1 MITQWDII
9 SNLSPNDN
17 SIRHTLL
24 IDGTEHDARL
34 IAKKLQGYVQAPQPA
49 LAPYVYRFG
58 LPADLDENTLEKI
71 RVAVREGIE
80 QVKKVNEFIPGGSLG
95 NPLFTENAAKEDKDF
110 PTFITLDPSESFF
123 SAGRTIPSK
132 PEPPQ
137 VEEFEQKQIHIEPE
151 EEIPA
156 HAQTL
161 EELDQPGY
169 RSDPQPPQPPFQREE
184 NPLSEPEEEPSAEEA
199 LTSVEAQDEA
209 WPDDPP
215 ASSSGETENLHI
227 QAQSVQPDEL
237 PSEMTPSA
245 PVPET
250 NEENSSPLTERDML
264 NKDMEGTLLDPALE
278 DIFSAE
284 TKYDMFL
291 DVDKL
296 EGKNPLPA
304 KRDLAPD
311 AVAAGPEAVCSAS
324 SEEDNA
330 GGFNVFDQKIKD
342 QTCFVDL
349 DDIYS
354 VTERITQKD
363 LEFIRHAQVPE
374 ADKQASLSAD
384 ADKQPDL
391 DGLAVEKIPAEP
403 AVVEE
408 RQTPESEQNQG
419 LFISQPEDSAP
430 QEEVMDP
437 FEQMLAAGRQKQ
449 EDAGQTDLQAQP
461 EAQDAPSRDN
471 TTEEE
476 PTQQPTTPPAT
487 PAPEPD
493 APATLNT
500 EQALRVTPA
509 PQAPITENI
518 MEENTG
524 DRKTFL
530 HLKRKI
536 QTPAPQAPIAPQ
548 APQKPAQP
556 DVPQQAEA
564 PSAPVPSAQP
574 LPEKETSA
582 GTTILRRRMP
592 PAPGNTVLEKTRTI
606 DHSIEL
612 PLSAL
617 QKHNWPLEV
626 PLVPTYTLEN
636 MTISVNRFAHAT
648 AISVIDNPGKLYN
661 PLVLHGA
668 SGTGKTHFLHAI
680 GYALSKKYGQE
691 NIFITNG
698 VRLSRGVQRYVI
710 ENNMDKFRQF
720 ADSAKALLIDDIH
733 LIAVNEQNRAHLSKL
748 LNDFKQQNK
757 QIVIT
762 SKYPPESLAKL
773 EELFKFRLDSGWIS
787 ELKDATEP
795 TRTRIIQKILMSN
808 GINVTD
814 DDTHRFFGHANMSL
828 GTVARSIRR
837 VRVLEKLV
845 FPNAPQA
852 QRSELA
858 IFEKLLATNGE
869 DPNSLLTQKSPEEI
883 TSAPVVGNGE
893 WGRIGFFYPQNHSD
907 MMNWLVFALQQRAKE
922 LGIPGGPELAVRSS
936 YSTDNI
942 ISSAFKIANLCDNKK
957 LKGAVI
963 LGPEVMVCD
972 PSVRENFYDILT
984 HMLEIMLIR
993 CGILNYEDYSSPST
1007 YVKVLSELLR

>member
-9 SNLSPNDN
+9 SSLNPNDN

-24 IDGTEHDARL
+24 IDGTEQDARL

-80 QVKKVNEFIPGGSLG
+80 QAKKVNEFIPGGSLG

-123 SAGRTIPSK
+123 SVGRTAPSK
-132 PEPPQ
+132 PEPP
-137 VEEFEQKQIHIEPE
+137 ELEAFEQQQIHLEPE
-151 EEIPA
+151 EEISA
-156 HAQTL
+156 ARAL

-169 RSDPQPPQPPFQREE
+169 RSDPQPPQTPPQREE
-184 NPLSEPEEEPSAEEA
+184 NFLSEPEKEPAEEEA
-199 LTSVEAQDEA
+199 LTSVEAQNEA
-209 WPDDPP
+209 WPDNPP
-215 ASSSGETENLHI
+215 SSYEETESLRI

-245 PVPET
+245 HLPET
-250 NEENSSPLTERDML
+250 NEESPSPLTEKDMF

-284 TKYDMFL
+284 TKYDMFV

-296 EGKNPLPA
+296 EGKKPLPS

-311 AVAAGPEAVCSAS
+311 AAAAGPDAVCSAP
-324 SEEDNA
+324 SEEENA

-349 DDIYS
+349 DDIHN
-354 VTERITQKD
+354 VTEKITQKD

-374 ADKQASLSAD
+374 ADKQATLSAD
-384 ADKQPDL
+384 KRPDL
-391 DGLAVEKIPAEP
+391 DGLDVEKIPADP
-403 AVVEE
+403 AVAPR
-408 RQTPESEQNQG
+408 RQTPEFEENQE
-419 LFISQPEDSAP
+419 LSASQREDSSP

-437 FEQMLAAGRQKQ
+437 FEQMLAAGRPKQ
-449 EDAGQTDLQAQP
+449 EETPLTDLQTQPAEQDVPSLENTLEEGPAQ
-461 EAQDAPSRDN
+461 
-471 TTEEE
+471 E
-476 PTQQPTTPPAT
+476 PNTPPS
-487 PAPEPD
+487 APDPE
-493 APATLNT
+493 APATLNA

-509 PQAPITENI
+509 PQPPITENT

-524 DRKTFL
+524 DKKTFL

-536 QTPAPQAPIAPQ
+536 QPPAPQAPK
-548 APQKPAQP
+548 APQKPACP
-556 DVPQQAEA
+556 NVPQTAAA
-564 PSAPVPSAQP
+564 PSAPVPPAQP
-574 LPEKETSA
+574 FAGREISA
-582 GTTILRRRMP
+582 GATVLRRRI

-606 DHSIEL
+606 DHSIEM

-661 PLVLHGA
+661 PLVLYGA

-720 ADSAKALLIDDIH
+720 AESAQALLIDDIH

-773 EELFKFRLDSGWIS
+773 EELLKFRLNSGWVS

-808 GINVTD
+808 GINITD

-828 GTVARSIRR
+828 GTVTRSIRR

-858 IFEKLLATNGE
+858 VFEKLLASNGE

-907 MMNWLVFALQQRAKE
+907 MINWLVFALQQRAKE

-957 LKGAVI
+957 LKGAII
-963 LGPEVMVCD
+963 LGPEVTACD

-1007 YVKVLSELLR
+1007 YVKILSELLR

>member
-1 MITQWDII
+1 MITHWDII
-9 SNLSPNDN
+9 SNLSPHDN
-17 SIRHTLL
+17 SIRYTLL
-24 IDGTEHDARL
+24 IDGTEQDARL
-34 IAKKLQGYVQAPQPA
+34 IAKKLLGYVQAPQPA

-80 QVKKVNEFIPGGSLG
+80 QAKKVNEFVPGGSLG
-95 NPLFTENAAKEDKDF
+95 NPLFAENVTKEDKDF

-123 SAGRTIPSK
+123 SAGRTEPSIPQ
-132 PEPPQ
+132 PPA
-137 VEEFEQKQIHIEPE
+137 VEAFEQKQIHLDPE

-161 EELDQPGY
+161 EEIDQSGY
-169 RSDPQPPQPPFQREE
+169 RSDSPQADNSSQWQEKT
-184 NPLSEPEEEPSAEEA
+184 LQKPEEEPLSEEI
-199 LTSVEAQDEA
+199 LTSVEAKNEA
-209 WPDDPP
+209 WPDTPP
-215 ASSSGETENLHI
+215 SSASNKTEEIGI
-227 QAQSVQPDEL
+227 QMQSVQPDDL
-237 PSEMTPSA
+237 PSEMMPSA
-245 PVPET
+245 HVAEID
-250 NEENSSPLTERDML
+250 EKDSSPLTEKDMF

-291 DVDKL
+291 DMDKL
-296 EGKNPLPA
+296 ESKNPLPA

-311 AVAAGPEAVCSAS
+311 AIAAGPDAVCTAS
-324 SEEDNA
+324 SEEENA
-330 GGFNVFDQKIKD
+330 GGFNIFDQKIKD

-349 DDIYS
+349 DDIHN

-374 ADKQASLSAD
+374 EDKQANLSG
-384 ADKQPDL
+384 DKHPDL
-391 DGLAVEKIPAEP
+391 DGLAVEKIPAES
-403 AVVEE
+403 AVAQESPTTEDKTNQEFLVSRQEE
-408 RQTPESEQNQG
+408 
-419 LFISQPEDSAP
+419 SAQ

-437 FEQMLAAGRQKQ
+437 FEQMLAAGRQQQK
-449 EDAGQTDLQAQP
+449 GTPQTDLKAQP
-461 EAQDAPSRDN
+461 AAQDTSSPQDTLEGDLMPEQNAPLN
-471 TTEEE
+471 T
-476 PTQQPTTPPAT
+476 Q
-487 PAPEPD
+487 APEPD
-493 APATLNT
+493 APAISNT
-500 EQALRVTPA
+500 EQAIRVTPA
-509 PQAPITENI
+509 LQAPITENT

-524 DRKTFL
+524 DRKTFF
-530 HLKRKI
+530 HIKRKP
-536 QTPAPQAPIAPQ
+536 QAPAPQAPNAPHI
-548 APQKPAQP
+548 PQKPAKP
-556 DVPQQAEA
+556 NVPQTPAV
-564 PSAPVPSAQP
+564 PPAPVPASQP
-574 LPEKETSA
+574 TRPHPGQEGSVGA
-582 GTTILRRRMP
+582 TILRRRM

-710 ENNMDKFRQF
+710 ENNIDKFRQF

-773 EELFKFRLDSGWIS
+773 EELLEFRLDSGWIS

-845 FPNAPQA
+845 FPDAPQT

-869 DPNSLLTQKSPEEI
+869 DQDSLLTQKSPEEI
-883 TSAPVVGNGE
+883 TSASVVGNGE

-922 LGIPGGPELAVRSS
+922 LGISGGPELAVRSS

-963 LGPEVMVCD
+963 LGPELTVCD

-993 CGILNYEDYSSPST
+993 CGILNYENYSSPST